1 MTALQDAER
10 EIDARLD
17 DIATF
22 LDSEA
27 GTAGQSRGAPGREIL
42 IVEDAVYYSAGYR
55 AQGPG
60 TRISAQA
67 YVLLTGRPSPSST
80 VTRGIIRF
88 VEASAI
94 RVPIWRDATTTI
106 ETWIDMRYMAQTL
119 EQLRHSTRYF
129 WRGEFPSGHI
139 YSDLHSRP

>member
-1 MTALQDAER
+1 MTKPIDIEQ
-10 EIDARLD
+10 EIEARLD
-17 DIATF
+17 EIAEF

-27 GTAGQSRGAPGREIL
+27 GTSRQQRGTPGREIL
-42 IVEDAVYYSAGYR
+42 LVEDAVYYSAGYR

-67 YVLLTGRPSPSST
+67 YVILNGRPSPSST
-80 VTRGIIRF
+80 VTRGVIRF
-88 VEASAI
+88 VDASAV
-94 RVPIWRDATTTI
+94 RAPIWRPSNTTI
-106 ETWIDMRYMAQTL
+106 ETWIDTRYMAQTL
-119 EQLRHSTRYF
+119 EQLRHTERYF

>member
-1 MTALQDAER
+1 MTAPHDIEQD
-10 EIDARLD
+10 IDARLD
-17 DIATF
+17 DIAAF

-27 GTAGQSRGAPGREIL
+27 GTAQQRRGAPNREIL

-60 TRISAQA
+60 TRISAQG
-67 YVLLTGRPSPSST
+67 YVSLTGHPSPSSS

-88 VEASAI
+88 VDASAI
-94 RVPIWRDATTTI
+94 RAPIWRPATTTI
-106 ETWIDMRYMAQTL
+106 ETWIDLRYMPQTL
-119 EQLRHSTRYF
+119 EQLRHSERIF